1 MVGNVTSASATSV
14 LRSTTAAPPQP
25 VAAPRTA
32 AQTKKAVPSVAQIN
46 ATALAQRQKIAES
59 LYDRSMTLDEG
70 VSAFK
75 RQQSIAAYAK
85 TAQPMALRT
94 PRSRRSRPS
103 R

>member
-25 VAAPRTA
+25 VAAQRTA

-59 LYDRSMTLDEG
+59 LYDGR
-70 VSAFK
+70 
-75 RQQSIAAYAK
+75 
-85 TAQPMALRT
+85 
-94 PRSRRSRPS
+94 
-103 R
+103 